1 MTLAIPLASS
11 SQLSP
16 DRSLTALASTLT
28 AAARIRIPIAPL
40 IDIPES
46 LSMSLRAPTSAA
58 IRTIT
63 PERPLAS
70 SSQSSSAKD
79 LTAPARSSMAI
90 DSRIRPAAISV
101 NLSAALTPKILLK
114 PAIDPMSSPN
124 RTVIAPMV
132 AASRAGSIIDMIST
146 AAARISIA
154 AAIFSRADA
163 LTSRSIAL
171 TLPEMPSRISVMPL
185 PVLLTNSLSTSNNLV
200 GSLESPTMFFRH
212 TQIEV
217 SIPTAEPA
225 TKPLKISSR
234 VTVLAKL
241 PSEVVILSKISEMNL
256 PNAWSGP

>member
-1 MTLAIPLASS
+1 MNSAISPRRTPTATRPLARLPISSSARSFTAVASTLIATASSNMLIPVVMPIWSNLANFINSASAPRITMTLAIPLASS

-46 LSMSLRAPTSAA
+46 LSMSFRAPTSAA

-79 LTAPARSSMAI
+79 LTAPARISMAI

-114 PAIDPMSSPN
+114 PARDPMSSPN
-124 RTVIAPMV
+124 RTVIAPIV
-132 AASRAGSIIDMIST
+132 AAS
-146 AAARISIA
+146 
-154 AAIFSRADA
+154 
-163 LTSRSIAL
+163 
-171 TLPEMPSRISVMPL
+171 
-185 PVLLTNSLSTSNNLV
+185 
-200 GSLESPTMFFRH
+200 
-212 TQIEV
+212 
-217 SIPTAEPA
+217 
-225 TKPLKISSR
+225 
-234 VTVLAKL
+234 
-241 PSEVVILSKISEMNL
+241 
-256 PNAWSGP
+256 